1 MLLVY
6 GGGPKQQMT
15 RWNQGLSGAKIKKG
29 VQDKISRRVRI
40 QSQGNKNPV
49 LENPKSGNH

>member
-15 RWNQGLSGAKIKKG
+15 RWNQGLSGANIKKG
-29 VQDKISRRVRI
+29 VQDKISRRVII
-40 QSQGNKNPV
+40 QSQGNNNPV
-49 LENPKSGNH
+49 L